1 MIKNDGAESIAKA
14 LKEILTLKKINHKEN
29 RILREIQDKLI
40 KDKRVIIYL

>member
-1 MIKNDGAESIAKA
+1 MMELNHLQKLK
-14 LKEILTLKKINHKEN
+14 KEILTLRKINHKEN